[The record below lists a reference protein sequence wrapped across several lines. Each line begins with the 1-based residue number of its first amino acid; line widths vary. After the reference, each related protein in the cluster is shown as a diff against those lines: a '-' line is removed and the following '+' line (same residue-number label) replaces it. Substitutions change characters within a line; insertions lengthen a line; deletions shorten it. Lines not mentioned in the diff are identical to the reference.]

1 MFSLKLFK
9 INIFSFLCALIVPFL
24 VLGPFIPDLII
35 SFLSLLFLYHT
46 CSNNQYKVYNNPFF
60 FAFLTFWFIC
70 VISSLFSDNVFI
82 SLKSSFFFIRI
93 AIFALLISYLIETDK
108 KILTY
113 FYYIFLI
120 TYTILVIDGFTQ
132 YHTGVNLIGYPVDGI
147 RVSSFFKDELIL
159 GSFLTRL
166 FPLFFALFMIKKKN
180 NFELCYVFLLLVFVD
195 ILVFLSAERTA
206 FVLFNLSTLFII
218 LFVSKYKFL
227 RLCALIISFCFITFI
242 ASTNKQIYERY
253 ITNPIQEMGLQNEV
267 AKKYIF
273 SPSHDFLIRT
283 SWNMFLDKPIFG
295 HGPKMFR
302 FQCKDAKYKADPK
315 MSCENHPHNFYMQL
329 LAETGI
335 LGFSFLLG
343 LFIYCIY
350 IMLKHLFYLFKFKKR
365 FLSDYQICLLAGLF
379 ITIWPIS
386 ASGNIF
392 NNNLMMLYG
401 LQIGFFKK
409 K

>member
-166 FPLFFALFMIKKKN
+166 FPLFFALFMIKKKIILSYAMY
-180 NFELCYVFLLLVFVD
+180 FCCLFLL
-195 ILVFLSAERTA
+195 
-206 FVLFNLSTLFII
+206 
-218 LFVSKYKFL
+218 
-227 RLCALIISFCFITFI
+227 
-242 ASTNKQIYERY
+242 IY
-253 ITNPIQEMGLQNEV
+253 
-267 AKKYIF
+267 
-273 SPSHDFLIRT
+273 
-283 SWNMFLDKPIFG
+283 
-295 HGPKMFR
+295 
-302 FQCKDAKYKADPK
+302 
-315 MSCENHPHNFYMQL
+315 
-329 LAETGI
+329 
-335 LGFSFLLG
+335 
-343 LFIYCIY
+343 
-350 IMLKHLFYLFKFKKR
+350 
-365 FLSDYQICLLAGLF
+365 
-379 ITIWPIS
+379 
-386 ASGNIF
+386 
-392 NNNLMMLYG
+392 
-401 LQIGFFKK
+401 
-409 K
+409 